1 MTLIVFEIRA
11 KAHSSEYYYKG
22 NTHMESKFAFE
33 FVIKRRI
40 NIILLGLEERIL
52 LYNDRKH
59 ESLYKTGS
67 ETVYFFDIRI

>member
-11 KAHSSEYYYKG
+11 KAHSSEYYYKE
-22 NTHMESKFAFE
+22 NTYMESNFAFE

-40 NIILLGLEERIL
+40 NIILLGLEERSL

-59 ESLYKTGS
+59 ESRHKTGL
-67 ETVYFFDIRI
+67 ETVYVF